1 MGFHVSILFC
11 YHGYFH
17 FFILLIFSF
26 FPYPKF
32 SNMKT
37 KSIKFLS
44 ISIPF
49 PSLPRANELITNI
62 GLPTLFF
69 TFVLHRCTLSKIR
82 PRQALLLMSWVIWWD
97 QAYWSWS
104 SSFALAL
111 PFHALME
118 LASLS
123 LPASRETLWLVTWLL
138 GGEVACSSHGSTVD
152 HGCLHPR
159 VSLTTGCEGFGA
171 ILLHPVL

>member
-26 FPYPKF
+26 FSYPKF

-49 PSLPRANELITNI
+49 PSLPPAKRAYNKYRIAHLVFHICSSLLHSFKNKTETSSLADVASYLMGPGLLELEFLICPRPSSPRAHGARFSILAGEQGGCVARYSAT
-62 GLPTLFF
+62 GRRSG
-69 TFVLHRCTLSKIR
+69 VLHAWIQRR
-82 PRQALLLMSWVIWWD
+82 PRLPS
-97 QAYWSWS
+97 SWS
-104 SSFALAL
+104 V
-111 PFHALME
+111 PHRR
-118 LASLS
+118 LS
-123 LPASRETLWLVTWLL
+123 RIR
-138 GGEVACSSHGSTVD
+138 C
-152 HGCLHPR
+152 
-159 VSLTTGCEGFGA
+159 
-171 ILLHPVL
+171 